1 MTDVSDDD
9 LPPPLEDMS
18 AVLNRYQ
25 KPPAAK
31 KLASNVKTD
40 KSLLDPPTA
49 LPAPAAK
56 QAFGFKKGFLNE
68 GSTTKTGAK
77 PRKQTPIPLIKPNA
91 KPEDGLRL
99 SEVQDAMRGQMSL
112 LDRQEWL
119 TTDFLEKIE
128 RSPSLVS
135 ALADPVFQRA
145 AGEMAKNPQAA
156 FKKYARERPDIME
169 ALREFAGML
178 GEKLG
183 SMEGGATVS
192 ETNTGG

>member
-1 MTDVSDDD
+1 MTDLSDDD

-25 KPPAAK
+25 IPPHSK
-31 KLASNVKTD
+31 IPASNVKTD

-56 QAFGFKKGFLNE
+56 QAFGFKKGFLNDA
-68 GSTTKTGAK
+68 STSKTGARAK
-77 PRKQTPIPLIKPNA
+77 KQTSVPLIKPKA

-99 SEVQDAMRGQMSL
+99 AEVQDAMRGQMSL

-128 RSPSLVS
+128 RSPSLAR

-169 ALREFAGML
+169 ALRELAGML

-183 SMEGGATVS
+183 SMEGGAAAVDKGTS
-192 ETNTGG
+192 E